1 MVGLIVLTAIFLLN
15 INNLKAYGI
24 RVVFIL
30 SPRQKSI
37 SKVRFLDKVNFKRL
51 KEIIKKYDIN
61 KIRNIKLCE
70 LYFSLSEF
78 KRLLSGI
85 IIFIVY
91 YFLLGGYVS
100 Y

>member
-1 MVGLIVLTAIFLLN
+1 MIGLIVLAVIFLLN
-15 INNLKAYGI
+15 INILKLYGI
-24 RVVFIL
+24 RIVFIL
-30 SPRQKSI
+30 SSTQKTI
-37 SKVRFLDKVNFKRL
+37 PKIRFLGKVNFKAL

-70 LYFSLSEF
+70 LYFPLNEF

-85 IIFIVY
+85 IIFVVY
-91 YFLLGGYVS
+91 YFIFCGYVS